1 MRERVEA
8 VGEATSLADR
18 KRRAGQR
25 LLVGFAGTSVT
36 DDLKALVKTIQP
48 AGFVLFARNVEEP
61 AQVRELNRE
70 LASLVDPRHPAFL
83 AVDQE
88 GGRVQR
94 VRAPATV
101 WPAMRAVGQAAETA
115 QGPDLALTA
124 EVSRAM
130 AKELRA
136 LGFNLNFAPVAD
148 IDSNPANPIIGD
160 RSFGRVPEEVAR
172 HVVAFATAHQEHG
185 VIACAKHFPGHGD
198 TSVDSH
204 LALPKVELEIPDI
217 EHRELIPFRAAVQA
231 GVATVMTA
239 HILFPAYDEEVPATL
254 SPRIIRGVL
263 REQLGFGGVV
273 FSDDLEM
280 KAVHGRW
287 PIAEAARR
295 MTQATVDILLC
306 CEDPGLQI
314 EAYEALVRQQE
325 EDLTLE
331 KASIAAVQR
340 VEALRERFFLK
351 PPRQPGL
358 EVLASDDHQALA
370 RRITANSDA
379 GARA

>member
-1 MRERVEA
+1 MAERVEA

-25 LLVGFAGTSVT
+25 LFIGFAGPAVT
-36 DDLKALVKTIQP
+36 DDLRALVKTIQP
-48 AGFVLFARNVEEP
+48 AGFVLFRRNVEEP

-70 LASLVDPRHPAFL
+70 LASLVDARHPAFL

-94 VRAPATV
+94 VKAPATV
-101 WPAMRAVGQAAETA
+101 WPAMRRVGQAAERPR
-115 QGPDLALTA
+115 GRDLALT
-124 EVSRAM
+124 EDVSRAM

-148 IDSNPANPIIGD
+148 IDSNPDNPIIGD
-160 RSFGRVPEEVAR
+160 RSFGRVPDVVAQ
-172 HVVAFATAHQEHG
+172 HVVAFAKAHQEQG

-198 TSVDSH
+198 TAVDSH
-204 LALPKVELEIPDI
+204 LALPKVELDIAEI
-217 EHRELIPFRAAVQA
+217 EHRELVPFRAAIQA
-231 GVATVMTA
+231 GIATIMTA

-263 REQLGFGGVV
+263 REQLGFQGVV

-287 PIAEAARR
+287 PIAESARR
-295 MTQATVDILLC
+295 MTEATVDILLC
-306 CEDPGLQI
+306 CEDPTLQV
-314 EAYEALVRQQE
+314 EAYESLVRLQE
-325 EDLTLE
+325 EDSGLE
-331 KASIAAVQR
+331 KASIAAVKR

-351 PPRQPGL
+351 PLRQPGL
-358 EVLASDDHQALA
+358 EVLASESHQALA
-370 RRITANSDA
+370 RRVAADSDGATA
-379 GARA
+379 

>member
-1 MRERVEA
+1 MAERVEA

-25 LLVGFAGTSVT
+25 LFIGFAGPSVT
-36 DDLKALVKTIQP
+36 DDLKALVKTVQP

-70 LASLVDPRHPAFL
+70 LASLVSPRHPAFV

-94 VRAPATV
+94 VKKPATV
-101 WPAMRAVGQAAETA
+101 WPAMRAVGQAADRA
-115 QGPDLALTA
+115 KGLDLALTQQ
-124 EVSRAM
+124 VSRAM
-130 AKELRA
+130 AVELRA

-148 IDSNPANPIIGD
+148 IDSNPDNPIIGD
-160 RSFGRVPEEVAR
+160 RSFGRVPDVVAQ
-172 HVVAFATAHQEHG
+172 HVVAFAKAHQEQG

-198 TSVDSH
+198 TAVDSH
-204 LALPKVELEIPDI
+204 LALPKVELDIPDI
-217 EHRELIPFRAAVQA
+217 EHRELVPFRAAIQA
-231 GVATVMTA
+231 GIATVMTA

-263 REQLGFGGVV
+263 REQLGFEGVV

-295 MTQATVDILLC
+295 MTQASVDILLC
-306 CEDPGLQI
+306 CEDPGLQL
-314 EAYEALVRQQE
+314 EAYESLVRLQE
-325 EDLTLE
+325 DDTTLE
-331 KASIAAVQR
+331 QASIDAVAR

-351 PPRQPGL
+351 PPPQPGL
-358 EVLASDDHQALA
+358 ESLATDAHQALV
-370 RRITANSDA
+370 RRVRADSD
-379 GARA
+379 GASA